1 MDDRTIIEDTRNRV
15 GKHERKNTWWRNH
28 GVKVVRRK
36 LETGDYATADASSNI
51 LIDTKQNMAEVAM
64 DCGRDH
70 DRFVREME
78 RAREA
83 GYRLV
88 ILVETGGNYH
98 CIDDV
103 ERWVS
108 DACTKRCDRRRY
120 KLCEP
125 FVDRC
130 AKWRHKPLQGPTLA
144 KMMRT
149 LEKRH
154 GCRFEFVHPLM
165 SAKRI
170 CDLLGVSYETGR

>member
-1 MDDRTIIEDTRNRV
+1 MTKIICDTRQKK
-15 GKHERKNTWWRNH
+15 GKHENIDRWFRNH
-28 GVKVVRRK
+28 GIEYEYHK
-36 LETGDYATADASSNI
+36 LDTGDYATADMSSNI
-51 LIDTKQNMAEVAM
+51 LVDTKKGLAEVAM

-83 GYRLV
+83 GCRLV

-149 LEKRH
+149 LEERH
-154 GCRFEFVHPLM
+154 GCRFEFVHPLTA
-165 SAKRI
+165 AKRI
-170 CDLLGVSYETGR
+170 CDLLGMRYE